1 MLENIFKNLESNK
14 DKQEPPKKAANFEDI
29 MKEQSQTLSKPAKTQ
44 QKKDPNIFHF
54 DYLDPSAKMPEA
66 GKSSVAEVATF
77 SFDEASK
84 AKGGKKGNK
93 K

>member
-1 MLENIFKNLESNK
+1 
-14 DKQEPPKKAANFEDI
+14 

-44 QKKDPNIFHF
+44 QKKDPNVIHF
-54 DYLDPSAKMPEA
+54 DYLDPSAKIPDA
-66 GKSSVAEVATF
+66 DKSSVAEVATI
-77 SFDEASK
+77 SFDEAAK